1 MISNFIFIK
10 KEGKIRTSL
19 AFAESGQKL
28 DAQSVH
34 RDNFDARTGI

>member
-1 MISNFIFIK
+1 MNPRVIFTK
-10 KEGKIRTSL
+10 VEGEIRT
-19 AFAESGQKL
+19 APDFTKSGQKL